1 MQKILSMGCLFTL
14 FIIMGC
20 GGSESYQNKESS
32 EHEIAFPPATLDDG
46 SWFILEPSQYPGPHH
61 TQHYEL
67 LGKTVDGINAYI
79 LQAIDT
85 VQSKAMDGGTY
96 FTGLTADPP
105 ESPVYY
111 NLELFGKPLIDI
123 PRKSSYCSGATFTA
137 FIEAMNLM
145 MPEGNAPLSDNH
157 YEALRMQEPDGS
169 RREDNVKFWGYW
181 NADGFGNDFALVQYS
196 QMGRPIEPRQ
206 CRPGDFVNISW
217 KSGLGHS
224 TIFLGWI
231 KDAEDKKLL
240 YWSSQKGTNGYG
252 DQAASLDKIQSIK
265 AVRLCHPEKI
275 YTFDMNTVVNLN
287 VDGDMIDW

>member
-1 MQKILSMGCLFTL
+1 MQKSIAMGMFFTL
-14 FIIMGC
+14 FLMIGC
-20 GGSESYQNKESS
+20 GSRSDQNLEPA
-32 EHEIAFPPATLDDG
+32 EQDIAFPEATTDDG
-46 SWFILEPSQYPGPHH
+46 SWFILDSVQLPGPHH

-67 LGKTVDGINAYI
+67 LGKYVDGINAYI
-79 LQAIDT
+79 LEAIDT

-96 FTGLTADPP
+96 FTGIRTEPP

-111 NLELFGKPLIDI
+111 NLKLFNRPLIDI

-145 MPEGNAPLSDNH
+145 MPEGNASLSENH

-196 QMGRPIEPRQ
+196 QMGQPIEPRQ
-206 CRPGDFVNISW
+206 CRPGDFCNISW

-231 KDAEDKKLL
+231 EENEDKKLL

-252 DQAASLDKIQSIK
+252 DQAASLDKIKNIK
-265 AVRLCHPEKI
+265 AVRLVHPEKI
-275 YTFDMNTVVNLN
+275 FTFDITTEVNLN
-287 VDGDMIDW
+287 VSGEMIDW

>member
-1 MQKILSMGCLFTL
+1 MQKIIAMGMFSTL
-14 FIIMGC
+14 LVIIGC
-20 GGSESYQNKESS
+20 GSQSDQNTEPA
-32 EHEIAFPPATLDDG
+32 EQEIAFPEATTDDG
-46 SWFILEPSQYPGPHH
+46 SWFILDSSQLPGPHH
-61 TQHYEL
+61 TQHYER
-67 LGKTVDGINAYI
+67 LGKTIDGINAYI
-79 LQAIDT
+79 LKAIDT

-96 FTGLTADPP
+96 FIGITADPP
-105 ESPVYY
+105 ESPVTY
-111 NLELFGKPLIDI
+111 NLKLFNRPLIEI
-123 PRKSSYCSGATFTA
+123 PRQSSYCSGATYTA

-145 MPEGNAPLSDNH
+145 MPEGHASLSETH

-231 KDAEDKKLL
+231 KDNEDKKLL

-252 DQAASLDKIQSIK
+252 DQATSLDEIKNIK
-265 AVRLCHPEKI
+265 AVRLVHPENI
-275 YTFDMNTVVNLN
+275 FNFDINTDVNLN
-287 VDGDMIDW
+287 VAGETIDW